1 MKTHDNKIA
10 IITGGKQGIGRGI
23 ANLLAQR
30 GAQVVIVNREKAD
43 EAAMAIGHDAI
54 AIAADVT
61 SEDGWAA
68 VASQVEQAFGRVDIL
83 VHAAGIYPLA
93 TLDQMTPAEWR
104 RVMAVNLDAHVL
116 GARAIVPLMRKAG
129 RGAIVT
135 IGSDAVGMVTPPGM
149 GFSHYYASKLGAI
162 GLVRALANELAADN
176 IIVNAVHPGI
186 TDTEG
191 ASGMP
196 NEQKAQVYM
205 QQAIKRLGTPA
216 DIAGPVAFL
225 TSDDARFVTGQT
237 LVVDGGWMRL

>member
-93 TLDQMTPAEWR
+93 TLDQMTPAE
-104 RVMAVNLDAHVL
+104 
-116 GARAIVPLMRKAG
+116 
-129 RGAIVT
+129 
-135 IGSDAVGMVTPPGM
+135 
-149 GFSHYYASKLGAI
+149 
-162 GLVRALANELAADN
+162 
-176 IIVNAVHPGI
+176 
-186 TDTEG
+186 
-191 ASGMP
+191 
-196 NEQKAQVYM
+196 
-205 QQAIKRLGTPA
+205 
-216 DIAGPVAFL
+216 
-225 TSDDARFVTGQT
+225 
-237 LVVDGGWMRL
+237 

>member
-1 MKTHDNKIA
+1 
-10 IITGGKQGIGRGI
+10 
-23 ANLLAQR
+23 
-30 GAQVVIVNREKAD
+30 
-43 EAAMAIGHDAI
+43 AI

-149 GFSHYYASKLGAI
+149 GFSHYYASK
-162 GLVRALANELAADN
+162 
-176 IIVNAVHPGI
+176 
-186 TDTEG
+186 
-191 ASGMP
+191 
-196 NEQKAQVYM
+196 
-205 QQAIKRLGTPA
+205 
-216 DIAGPVAFL
+216 
-225 TSDDARFVTGQT
+225 
-237 LVVDGGWMRL
+237 